1 MASQN
6 ISPFSSMKNEDGVKK
21 YTLTDTTD
29 RILETRISG

>member
-1 MASQN
+1 
-6 ISPFSSMKNEDGVKK
+6 MKNEDGVKK